1 MLPLCVSVSLLL
13 ECGCHGSHLV
23 HCTTVHCTTCTDNDR
38 ALQTLSKNSLNTMGR
53 LVGLGARQWEAIWAI
68 PGGEA
73 GIWGMGEDRR

>member
-1 MLPLCVSVSLLL
+1 MVPTS
-13 ECGCHGSHLV
+13 
-23 HCTTVHCTTCTDNDR
+23 CTVPQCIVPRALIMTEPFKHR

>member
-1 MLPLCVSVSLLL
+1 MTEPFK
-13 ECGCHGSHLV
+13 H
-23 HCTTVHCTTCTDNDR
+23 R